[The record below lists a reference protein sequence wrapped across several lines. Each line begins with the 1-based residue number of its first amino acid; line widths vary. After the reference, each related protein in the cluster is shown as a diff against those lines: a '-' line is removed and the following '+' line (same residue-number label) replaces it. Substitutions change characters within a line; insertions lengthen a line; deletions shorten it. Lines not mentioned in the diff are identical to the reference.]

1 MPAILNVLIAD
12 LQAHLDECRV
22 LLEVVAPQLHA
33 ARATIAEMKHAN
45 DNRDDAES
53 VTVRKSS
60 DEDRSP
66 RTHVRD
72 AATQSSTISSSSLGP
87 ISTDSAE
94 KSQDQLAG
102 CSIRQPEGTQS
113 VSTLSGISP
122 CEPEINAMSYPV
134 SATLSVPKGAETTRF
149 SQAPTEIETR
159 ISQKTSAPDYSVS
172 RSTAFGKLG
181 CYATPGRGIQPVLEG
196 FVPLVAQA
204 GGPISSNGF
213 NAHLSSGNNGSS
225 PPCVSPL
232 LLQRSSGQS
241 NTNIGPSSPS
251 SGAAT
256 SGSAAGFGSCAQHR
270 PGPVVNGRRVRV
282 SADKGQFAAFEDD
295 DDDQGCR
302 VVIKGLKI
310 IASSLK
316 RRLGLG
322 PRTDK
327 WRRFPGNVSPNY

>member
-1 MPAILNVLIAD
+1 MPAILNVLFAD

-45 DNRDDAES
+45 DNRDDAKS
-53 VTVRKSS
+53 VTFRESS
-60 DEDRSP
+60 DKDRSP
-66 RTHVRD
+66 RAHVRD

-102 CSIRQPEGTQS
+102 CSIRQPKDTQS

-134 SATLSVPKGAETTRF
+134 SATLSVPKGVETTRL

-181 CYATPGRGIQPVLEG
+181 CCATPGQGIQPVLEG

-204 GGPISSNGF
+204 GGRISSNGF
-213 NAHLSSGNNGSS
+213 NAHLSSGNNGRS

-232 LLQRSSGQS
+232 LIQRSS
-241 NTNIGPSSPS
+241 NIKFGPS

-256 SGSAAGFGSCAQHR
+256 SGSTAGFDSCAQHR

-327 WRRFPGNVSPNY
+327 WRRFPGNVSPSY